1 MLTLSPETEALVQA
15 RAITTRSTP
24 DEVIREALG
33 AAAVHPAK
41 AARAPSRPKA
51 SLAEILAIA
60 DRSTAR
66 PLLDPR
72 TADEIVG
79 YDERGLPA

>member
-1 MLTLSPETEALVQA
+1 MLTLSPETEALVHAKAVTA
-15 RAITTRSTP
+15 RKTP

-33 AAAVHPAK
+33 AAPVGPVK
-41 AARAPSRPKA
+41 AARAPFRPKA
-51 SLAEILAIA
+51 NLAEILSIA
-60 DRSTAR
+60 ERSATR